1 MYDLRLVENFKIF
14 CCGPSRSGK
23 THFVVD
29 LVQNLSSFCKFPP
42 TNVIYIYKIWQSKF
56 NELLESGLVNF
67 FIEDQ
72 MDLLAAI
79 KQKTFGKPT
88 LIIFDDMM
96 NSKNLSDISNLFVI
110 DGRHPNYSLIFI
122 AQRMF
127 LNNENFR
134 QISNNSDYLVIF
146 RNTRNKSEIRVLAQQ
161 LTPGSLD
168 LIDIYEMATRE
179 PFSYLFINLTQECPE
194 DVKYLSNLFDFDHY
208 IKCFAKST

>member
-1 MYDLRLVENFKIF
+1 MSIITDDFD
-14 CCGPSRSGK
+14 
-23 THFVVD
+23 TA
-29 LVQNLSSFCKFPP
+29 LSNVISYLNSFCKFPP

-110 DGRHPNYSLIFI
+110 DGRHSNYSLIFI